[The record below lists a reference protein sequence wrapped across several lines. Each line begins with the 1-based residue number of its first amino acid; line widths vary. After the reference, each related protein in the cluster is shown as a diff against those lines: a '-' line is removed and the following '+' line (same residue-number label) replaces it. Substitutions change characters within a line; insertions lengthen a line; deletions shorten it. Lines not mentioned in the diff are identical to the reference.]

1 MRRTLIISSHV
12 AQDTVGLTPTIAPLQ
27 RAGIEV
33 VALPTVVLSN
43 HPAREHCA
51 GVILEPAVLE
61 KMTGAIEANG
71 WLGTFD
77 AVLSGYLPTVGHA
90 TWVASLVKRM
100 RELNPLIVYVC
111 DPILGDDPEGL
122 YIDAGAA
129 AVVRD
134 RLIPLAD
141 ILTPNRF
148 ELGWLTRGDVQS
160 AEEASQA
167 ALTLPC
173 PIVAATSIPSGP
185 DELANVL
192 VNSGSVLVSKVEKLA
207 DVPHGTGD
215 LFAGF
220 LTARLLRGAS
230 VTDAWTHAI
239 QGVSYG
245 VEASRGSDRLMLPQI
260 DWAWLSS

>member
-1 MRRTLIISSHV
+1 MRRILVISSYV
-12 AQDTVGLTPTIAPLQ
+12 AQDTVGLGPTIAPLQ

-51 GVILEPAVLE
+51 GVTLEPTALE
-61 KMTGAIEANG
+61 KMSSAIEANG

-77 AVLSGYLPTVGHA
+77 AVFSGYLPSAGHA
-90 TWVASLVKRM
+90 KWVANVVKEM
-100 RELNPLIVYVC
+100 RARNPMIVYVC

-134 RLIPLAD
+134 TLVPLAD

-148 ELGWLTRGDVQS
+148 ELEWLTRIAVQS
-160 AEEASQA
+160 ADDATQA
-167 ALTLPC
+167 ALALPC
-173 PIVAATSIPSGP
+173 PIVAATSIPAGP

-192 VNSGSVLVSKVEKLA
+192 VNSGKVTVRNVEKVA

-220 LTARLLRGAS
+220 LTSYLLRGSS
-230 VTDAWTHAI
+230 VTDAWSHAI
-239 QGVSYG
+239 QGVGFG
-245 VEASRGSDRLMLPQI
+245 VEASRGSDRLMLPLI

>member
-1 MRRTLIISSHV
+1 MRRILVISSHV

-61 KMTGAIEANG
+61 KMTAAIEANG
-71 WLGTFD
+71 WLGGFD
-77 AVLSGYLPTVGHA
+77 AVLSGYLPSAGQA
-90 TWVASLVKRM
+90 TWVAHLVKRM
-100 RELNPLIVYVC
+100 RELNPLIVYIC

-122 YIDAGAA
+122 YVDAAAA

-134 RLIPLAD
+134 TLVPLAD

-148 ELGWLTRGDVQS
+148 ELGWLARADVQS
-160 AEEASQA
+160 VEDATQA
-167 ALTLPC
+167 ALALPC
-173 PIVAATSIPSGP
+173 PIVAATSIPAGAE
-185 DELANVL
+185 ELANVL
-192 VNSGSVLVSKVEKLA
+192 VTSGSALVNKVEKLA

-220 LTARLLRGAS
+220 LMARLLRGAS
-230 VTDAWTHAI
+230 VTDAWNHAI
-239 QGVSYG
+239 QGVAYG
-245 VEASRGSDRLMLPQI
+245 VEASRGSDRLMLQLI

>member
-1 MRRTLIISSHV
+1 MRRILVISSHV
-12 AQDTVGLTPTIAPLQ
+12 AQDTVGLSPTIAPLQ

-43 HPAREHCA
+43 HPARKHCA
-51 GVILEPAVLE
+51 GVILEPAALE

-77 AVLSGYLPTVGHA
+77 AVLSGYLPSAGHA
-90 TWVASLVKRM
+90 TWVAHLVKRM
-100 RELNPLIVYVC
+100 REISPLMVYVC

-122 YIDAGAA
+122 YIDAAAA

-134 RLIPLAD
+134 TLVPLAD
-141 ILTPNRF
+141 IVTPNRF
-148 ELGWLTRGDVQS
+148 ELGWLTREDVQS
-160 AEEASQA
+160 PEDAARA
-167 ALTLPC
+167 ALALSC
-173 PIVAATSIPSGP
+173 PIVAATSIPSGS
-185 DELANVL
+185 DDLANVL
-192 VNSGSVLVSKVEKLA
+192 VQSGSVQVNAVKKLA

-239 QGVSYG
+239 QGVGYG
-245 VEASRGSDRLMLPQI
+245 VEASRGSDRLMLPLI